1 MLNLNRTQVGQFNIS
16 NSITMEELENK
27 IEETQ
32 TEGKDKELIRKQNE
46 IAKNIIKNL
55 ITIEELFKEKENIEL
70 NDRKLELFLNGVKLT
85 QNKPDGI
92 YKIYNNKN
100 FIGIGIIKD
109 NLLKRDIV
117 I

>member
-16 NSITMEELENK
+16 NSITIEELQNQ
-27 IEETQ
+27 EE
-32 TEGKDKELIRKQNE
+32 KEL
-46 IAKNIIKNL
+46 KNSINKNL
-55 ITIEELFKEKENIEL
+55 ITIEQLFKEKENIEL

-92 YKIYNNKN
+92 YKIYSNKN

-109 NLLKRDIV
+109 NLLKRDI
-117 I
+117 II

>member
-16 NSITMEELENK
+16 NSISIEELKNQ
-27 IEETQ
+27 EEF
-32 TEGKDKELIRKQNE
+32 
-46 IAKNIIKNL
+46 KNIINKNL
-55 ITIEELFKEKENIEL
+55 ITVEQLFKEKENIEL

-85 QNKPDGI
+85 QNKPAGT

-109 NLLKRDIV
+109 NLLKRDI
-117 I
+117 II

>member
-1 MLNLNRTQVGQFNIS
+1 MLNLNRIQVGQFNIS
-16 NSITMEELENK
+16 NSIM
-27 IEETQ
+27 IEEPKNQ
-32 TEGKDKELIRKQNE
+32 EEEKEF
-46 IAKNIIKNL
+46 KNIISKNL

-70 NDRKLELFLNGVKLT
+70 NDKKLELFLNGVRLT
-85 QNKPDGI
+85 QNKPDNI
-92 YKIYNNKN
+92 YKIYNKNK